1 MKHTLI
7 AAVAAAA
14 FATSAQ
20 AASELKIGFLSTL
33 SGPAS
38 ALGIEVRDGFNLAL
52 KLHGGRLG
60 GLPTEIVMGDDQLN
74 PEVGKQLTERMLKRD
89 RVNLMTGIIFSNV
102 MLAVWPTIEQSKVF
116 YIAPNSTPTR
126 ISGEGCSPYFF
137 SASWPNE
144 GHHEAAGHFATSK
157 GYKNAYLIAP
167 NYPAGKD
174 ALTGFK
180 RSYKGNIV
188 SEMYTKVNQ
197 LDYAAELAQIR
208 AAKPDTLYAFLP
220 GGMGINFIKQ
230 FVASGLSKDI
240 QLVVPGFVSDQD
252 VIRAVGEPMLGLFDT
267 SQWAYDLDNDAN
279 RKFVAEFEK
288 AYSRLPTLY
297 AEQGYTA
304 ALIIDAAV
312 KSAKGKVE
320 DVKAFRAA
328 LMSAPTRVKTPRGDW
343 KAAPNGT
350 PIQDYYVRV
359 VSKDKNGRIVNKKIG
374 TVLTKHVDF
383 WAKDCK
389 MK

>member
-1 MKHTLI
+1 MFRTVIGAL
-7 AAVAAAA
+7 AAGAL
-14 FATSAQ
+14 ATSVQ

-52 KLHGGRLG
+52 KLHGGKLG

-144 GHHEAAGHFATSK
+144 GHHEAAGHFASSK

-288 AYSRLPTLY
+288 AYNRLPTLY

-304 ALIIDAAV
+304 ALVIDAAV
-312 KSAKGKVE
+312 KGAKGKVE

-328 LMSAPTRVKTPRGDW
+328 LMSAPGRVKTPRGDW

-359 VSKDKNGRIVNKKIG
+359 VSKDKSGRIVNKKIG

>member
-52 KLHGGRLG
+52 KLHGGKLG

-288 AYSRLPTLY
+288 AYNRLPTLY

-312 KSAKGKVE
+312 KGAKGKVE

-328 LMSAPTRVKTPRGDW
+328 LMSAPGRVKTPRGDW

>member
-52 KLHGGRLG
+52 KLHGGKLG

-116 YIAPNSTPTR
+116 YVAPNSTPTR

-288 AYSRLPTLY
+288 AYNRLPTLY

-312 KSAKGKVE
+312 KGAKGKVE

-328 LMSAPTRVKTPRGDW
+328 LMSAPGRVKTPRGDW

>member
-14 FATSAQ
+14 LATSAQ

-52 KLHGGRLG
+52 KLHGGKLG
-60 GLPTEIVMGDDQLN
+60 GLPTEVVMGDDQLN

-116 YIAPNSTPTR
+116 YVAPNSTPTR
-126 ISGEGCSPYFF
+126 ITGAGCSPYFF

-144 GHHEAAGHFATSK
+144 GHHEAAGQFATNK

-180 RSYKGNIV
+180 RTYKGKIV
-188 SEMYTKVNQ
+188 NEMYTKVNQ

-208 AAKPDTLYAFLP
+208 AANPDTLYAFLP

-267 SQWAYDLDNDAN
+267 SQWAYDLDNAAN
-279 RKFVAEFEK
+279 KTFVAEFEK

-312 KSAKGKVE
+312 KAAKGKVE
-320 DVKAFRAA
+320 DETAFRQA
-328 LMSAPTRVKTPRGDW
+328 LINAPTQVKTPRGDW
-343 KAAPNGT
+343 KSAPNGT
-350 PIQDYYVRV
+350 PIQDYYVREIV
-359 VSKDKNGRIVNKKIG
+359 KDSKGRIVNKRIG
-374 TVLTKHVDF
+374 TVLNDHVDF